1 MQNEIY
7 LRLADKIIK
16 INPLYAYL
24 EEYCSEYLITD
35 AGELKNGLKSDIEI
49 KVSEKDI
56 LYELEKSAHEDKLL
70 GIPVRKFNNEYLET
84 LAVYRKITERLL
96 DYDTL
101 LFHGS
106 LIAVD
111 GEGYLFTAK
120 SGTGKSTHT
129 KLWIELLGDRAIM
142 VNDDKPLLHVV
153 KHSADCEQKEVTNH
167 KIDFNVADDEKSGC
181 KSAEKY
187 SVRAYG
193 TPWDGKHRLSTN
205 ISVPLKAICILERS
219 ETNHIESI
227 TLKEA
232 YPMLLQQSY
241 RPKNMERMIKTL
253 PLVDLLGKSVK
264 LYRLGC
270 NMESEAAVVAYEA
283 MVTNEKEYNGY

>member
-7 LRLADKIIK
+7 IRLADKIIK

-24 EEYCSEYLITD
+24 KEYCRDYLITD
-35 AGELKNGLKSDIEI
+35 TKELKNGLKPDFEIE
-49 KVSEKDI
+49 VSKKDI
-56 LYELEKSAHEDKLL
+56 LYEREKSAREDELL
-70 GIPVRKFNNEYLET
+70 GMPIRKFNDAYLET
-84 LAVYRKITERLL
+84 LAVYRKIAEKLL

-129 KLWIELLGDRAIM
+129 KLWREYFGDRAVM
-142 VNDDKPLLHVV
+142 VNDDKPLLHLV
-153 KHSADCEQKEVTNH
+153 KHGADCEQKEATNH
-167 KIDFNVADDEKSGC
+167 ETDFTVSDDEKSGS
-181 KSAEKY
+181 KYAEKY

-205 ISVPLKAICILERS
+205 MSVPLKAICILERS

-241 RPKNMERMIKTL
+241 RPKNAERLLKTL
-253 PLVDLLGKSVK
+253 PLVDQLGKSVK

-270 NMESEAAVVAYEA
+270 NMEPEAAVVAYG
-283 MVTNEKEYNGY
+283 MMSLV